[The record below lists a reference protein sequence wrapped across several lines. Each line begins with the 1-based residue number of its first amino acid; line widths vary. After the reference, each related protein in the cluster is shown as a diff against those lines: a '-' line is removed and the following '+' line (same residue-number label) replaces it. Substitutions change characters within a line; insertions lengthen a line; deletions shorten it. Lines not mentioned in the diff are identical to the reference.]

1 MYPLV
6 GYIHSYFVFILF
18 LSLHKDNTNH
28 IGGIYNILMSTVI
41 YLVLFTGIKFGF
53 IHQCMS

>member
-28 IGGIYNILMSTVI
+28 IGGIYNILMSIVI

-53 IHQCMS
+53 IHQCM